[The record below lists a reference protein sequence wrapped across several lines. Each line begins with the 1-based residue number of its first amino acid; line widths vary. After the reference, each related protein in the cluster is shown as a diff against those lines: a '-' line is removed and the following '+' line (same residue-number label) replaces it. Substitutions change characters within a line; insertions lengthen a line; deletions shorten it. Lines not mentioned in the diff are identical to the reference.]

1 MATTVNDVQGDAV
14 PGTEEKLLRALKSAM
29 DNLPIAVAMFKLED
43 GQTVYANTAF
53 QTLHAHYPGWVN
65 GEETLG
71 DLMEKGHLDDWKQDP
86 KAFTEHVSRELL
98 DGRAVQAQIEI
109 GDKIIALHDILL
121 DGRYILT
128 TQQDVTARVQAE
140 RQVSYLA
147 HHDPLTDLPN
157 RTHFSARLASLIE
170 ESRVTRRRFGIMSFD
185 VDRFKDINDIFGHA
199 AGDTVLR
206 ELARRLK
213 QALGQ
218 QDVAARLGGDEF
230 TILSI
235 GGDQP
240 EAVTRLAETLTQAM
254 ATEIDLDGRSLR
266 VGLSIGIAMF
276 PQDGTDAATLLANA
290 DAALY
295 RAKSEG
301 RGRFC
306 AFNAGMDRRMHD
318 RRVLQ
323 QDLRHALS
331 RNELTLHYQP
341 QASVSGEIFG
351 FEALLRWHH
360 PTRGLIA
367 PDHFVPLAEESG
379 QIVEIGHWVL
389 REACREAASWPN
401 RLRIAI
407 NVSPVQFRQQN
418 LVSDVH
424 SVLLETG
431 LSPNR
436 LELEVTEGVLVQDFA
451 RALQILRGLKALG
464 IQIAM
469 DDFGT
474 GYSSL
479 SYLQAFPFDTI
490 KIDKSFTAK
499 LIADSSADEIVRAVI
514 GLGRGLNIPI
524 IAEGVETEAQR
535 IFLEEAQCQHIQGY
549 LIGKA
554 EPIEEYSGLTGA
566 DEIATPTAARANAE
580 TPLARAHRR

>member
-1 MATTVNDVQGDAV
+1 MTTRNERAIQMM
-14 PGTEEKLLRALKSAM
+14 KLEAIKAAM
-29 DNLPIAVAMFKLED
+29 DNLPVAVGVVD
-43 GQTVYANTAF
+43 
-53 QTLHAHYPGWVN
+53 
-65 GEETLG
+65 
-71 DLMEKGHLDDWKQDP
+71 
-86 KAFTEHVSRELL
+86 L
-98 DGRAVQAQIEI
+98 DGRLLYENAAFRSLHDLESSWVTGAETFGELAGSNRLSNWKEDPVAYFERLKTTLMAVGTFETQVEI
-109 GDKIIALHDILL
+109 GGKIIAVHDILL
-121 DGRYILT
+121 DGQYILS
-128 TQQDVTARVQAE
+128 TQQDITARITAE
-140 RQVSYLA
+140 KRVSYLA

-157 RTHFSARLASLIE
+157 RTHFSGRLASFIE
-170 ESRVTRRRFGIMSFD
+170 ESRVTRRRFAVMSFD
-185 VDRFKDINDIFGHA
+185 VDRFKDINDLFGHN
-199 AGDTVLR
+199 AGDVVLT

-213 QALGQ
+213 RLLGE
-218 QDVAARLGGDEF
+218 QDLAARLGGDEF
-230 TILSI
+230 TVLSV
-235 GGDQP
+235 GESQP
-240 EAVTRLAETLTQAM
+240 EAVTRLAENLTQAM
-254 ATEIDLDGRSLR
+254 EQEIDVEGRSLR

-276 PQDGTDAATLLANA
+276 PQDGNDAASLLANA

-295 RAKSEG
+295 RAKAEG

-323 QDLRHALS
+323 QDLRHAIA
-331 RNELTLHYQP
+331 RQELALHYQP

-367 PDHFVPLAEESG
+367 PDHFVPLAEETG
-379 QIVEIGHWVL
+379 LIVEIGRWVL

-401 RLRIAI
+401 RLKIAI
-407 NVSPVQFRQQN
+407 NVSPIQFRQEN
-418 LVSDVH
+418 LVGDVH
-424 SVLLETG
+424 AILLQTG
-431 LSPNR
+431 LSPER

-490 KIDKSFTAK
+490 KIDRSFTAK
-499 LIADSSADEIVRAVI
+499 LNADASAGEIVRAVI

-524 IAEGVETEAQR
+524 VAEGVETEEQR
-535 IFLEEAQCQHIQGY
+535 VFLEEAQCQNIQGH

-554 EPIEEYSGLTGA
+554 EPISEYSGLTGA
-566 DEIATPTAARANAE
+566 ETKSAAELSDQLQATITH
-580 TPLARAHRR
+580 LHRR

>member
-1 MATTVNDVQGDAV
+1 MAAKMSDELSGHMPTL
-14 PGTEEKLLRALKSAM
+14 EALELAM
-29 DNLPIAVAMFKLED
+29 DNMPIAVAIFMLE
-43 GQTVYANTAF
+43 GQPVYANRCF
-53 QTLHAHYPGWVN
+53 RLLHDVDARWVT
-65 GEETLG
+65 GMETFVDIIESDG
-71 DLMEKGHLDDWKQDP
+71 MANWKQDP
-86 KAFTEHVSRELL
+86 KIFFESLQSELKA
-98 DGRAVQAQIEI
+98 GRTVQTQIEV
-109 GDKIIALHDILL
+109 GDKIIAVHDILL

-140 RQVSYLA
+140 RRVSYLA

-157 RTHFSARLASLIE
+157 RTHFSARLESLIE
-170 ESRVTRRRFGIMSFD
+170 ESKVTRRRFGVMSFD
-185 VDRFKDINDIFGHA
+185 VDRFKDINDIFGHG
-199 AGDTVLR
+199 AGDIVLTK
-206 ELARRLK
+206 LALRLK
-213 QALGQ
+213 QLLGPL
-218 QDVAARLGGDEF
+218 DAAARLGGDEF
-230 TILSI
+230 TVISV
-235 GGDQP
+235 GDSQP
-240 EAVTRLAETLTQAM
+240 ETVTRLAEDLTRAM
-254 ATEIDLDGRSLR
+254 EEEIEVEGRSLN

-276 PQDGTDAATLLANA
+276 PQDGNDSATLLANA

-323 QDLRHALS
+323 QDLRHAIS
-331 RNELTLHYQP
+331 RHELALHYQP

-360 PTRGLIA
+360 PTRGLIS
-367 PDHFVPLAEESG
+367 PDHFIPLAEESG
-379 QIVEIGHWVL
+379 LIVEIGRWVL

-407 NVSPVQFRQQN
+407 NVSPIQFRQEN
-418 LVSDVH
+418 LVGDVH
-424 SVLLETG
+424 SILLQTG
-431 LSPNR
+431 LSPDR

-451 RALQILRGLKALG
+451 RALQILRGLKSLG

-499 LIADSSADEIVRAVI
+499 LNADPSADEIVRAVI

-524 IAEGVETEAQR
+524 VAEGVETEEQR
-535 IFLEEAQCQHIQGY
+535 AFLEEAQCQHIQGY

-554 EPIEEYSGLTGA
+554 EPIAEYSDLTGA
-566 DEIATPTAARANAE
+566 EETVSPGKPDTASATITQF
-580 TPLARAHRR
+580 RRR

>member
-1 MATTVNDVQGDAV
+1 MATADRN
-14 PGTEEKLLRALKSAM
+14 ERSINMMKLEAIKAAM
-29 DNLPIAVAMFKLED
+29 DNLPIAVVLVD
-43 GQTVYANTAF
+43 
-53 QTLHAHYPGWVN
+53 
-65 GEETLG
+65 
-71 DLMEKGHLDDWKQDP
+71 
-86 KAFTEHVSRELL
+86 L
-98 DGRAVQAQIEI
+98 DGRLLYENNAFRILHGRDTSWVTDHETFAELAQSGRLSDWTQDPIAYFERLKRKLLADGFAEIEIEI
-109 GDKIIALHDILL
+109 GGKIIAVHDILL
-121 DGRYILT
+121 DGQYILS
-128 TQQDVTARVQAE
+128 TQQDITARVKAE
-140 RQVSYLA
+140 QRVSYLA

-157 RTHFSARLASLIE
+157 RTHFSARLDSLIE

-185 VDRFKDINDIFGHA
+185 VDRFKDINDLYGHN
-199 AGDTVLR
+199 AGDIVLT

-213 QALGQ
+213 HALGP
-218 QDVAARLGGDEF
+218 QDLAARLGGDEF
-230 TILSI
+230 TVISV
-235 GGDQP
+235 GDGQP
-240 EAVTRLAETLTQAM
+240 EAITRLAENLSQSM
-254 ATEIDLDGRSLR
+254 EQEIEVDGRSLR

-276 PQDGTDAATLLANA
+276 PQDGDDAVTLLTNA

-295 RAKSEG
+295 RAKAEG

-323 QDLRHALS
+323 QDLRHAIK
-331 RNELTLHYQP
+331 RQELALHYQP

-351 FEALLRWHH
+351 FEALLRWYH
-360 PTRGLIA
+360 PSRGLIS
-367 PDHFVPLAEESG
+367 PDQFVPLAEESG
-379 QIVEIGHWVL
+379 LIVEIGRWVL

-401 RLRIAI
+401 RLKIAI
-407 NVSPVQFRQQN
+407 NVSPIQFRQEN

-424 SVLLETG
+424 TVLLQTG
-431 LSPNR
+431 LSPDR

-499 LIADSSADEIVRAVI
+499 LNADSSADEIVRAVI

-524 IAEGVETEAQR
+524 VAEGVETEEQR
-535 IFLEEAQCQHIQGY
+535 AFLEDAQCQHIQGY

-554 EPIEEYSGLTGA
+554 EPIAEYSDLTGA
-566 DEIATPTAARANAE
+566 GDQSAPAQPEAPSATITQ
-580 TPLARAHRR
+580 LRRR

>member
-1 MATTVNDVQGDAV
+1 MGDKANEHPSSVATLAALEMAM
-14 PGTEEKLLRALKSAM
+14 E
-29 DNLPIAVAMFKLED
+29 NLPVAVAIFEFEGKP
-43 GQTVYANTAF
+43 VYANRCF
-53 QTLHAHYPGWVN
+53 RLLHDIDNRWVT
-65 GEETLG
+65 GLETFT
-71 DLMEKGHLDDWKQDP
+71 DLVETDRMSDWKQDP
-86 KAFTEHVSRELL
+86 KTFFENVQRELAA
-98 DGRAVQAQIEI
+98 GRSVQAQIEV
-109 GDKIIALHDILL
+109 GDKIIAVHDTLL

-128 TQQDVTARVQAE
+128 TQQDITARVQAE
-140 RQVSYLA
+140 QRVSYLA

-157 RTHFSARLASLIE
+157 RTHFSARLANLIE
-170 ESRVTRRRFGIMSFD
+170 ESRVTRRSFGVLSFD
-185 VDRFKDINDIFGHA
+185 VDRFKDINDLFGHN
-199 AGDTVLR
+199 AGDIVLT
-206 ELARRLK
+206 ELALRLK
-213 QALGQ
+213 RVLGQ
-218 QDVAARLGGDEF
+218 QDMAARLGGDEF
-230 TILSI
+230 TVISA
-235 GGDQP
+235 GEGQP
-240 EAVTRLAETLTQAM
+240 EAVTRLAENLAQAM
-254 ATEIDLDGRSLR
+254 EEEIEVDGRSIR

-276 PQDGTDAATLLANA
+276 PQDGDDAVTLLANA

-295 RAKSEG
+295 RAKAEG

-306 AFNAGMDRRMHD
+306 AFNSGMDRRMHD

-323 QDLRHALS
+323 QDLRHAIG
-331 RNELTLHYQP
+331 RRELALHYQP

-360 PTRGLIA
+360 PTRGLIT

-379 QIVEIGHWVL
+379 LIVEIGRWVL

-401 RLRIAI
+401 RLKIAI
-407 NVSPVQFRQQN
+407 NISPIQFRQED

-424 SVLLETG
+424 TVLLQTG
-431 LSPNR
+431 LAPER

-451 RALQILRGLKALG
+451 RALQILRGLKSLG
-464 IQIAM
+464 AQIAM

-499 LIADSSADEIVRAVI
+499 LNADSSADEIVRAVI

-524 IAEGVETEAQR
+524 VAEGVETEEQR
-535 IFLEEAQCQHIQGY
+535 AFLEEAQCQHIQGY

-554 EPIEEYSGLTGA
+554 EPIAEYSGLTGA
-566 DEIATPTAARANAE
+566 DQTAAPPAPQTTSA
-580 TPLARAHRR
+580 TITHLRRR